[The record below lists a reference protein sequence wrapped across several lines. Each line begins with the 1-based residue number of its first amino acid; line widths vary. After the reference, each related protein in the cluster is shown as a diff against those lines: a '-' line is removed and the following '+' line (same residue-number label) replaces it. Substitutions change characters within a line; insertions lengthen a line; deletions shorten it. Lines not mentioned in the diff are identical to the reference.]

1 MPSVVEPSLLL
12 RFAGAFFVC
21 AALALGAAPARAV
34 DEPATA
40 ADSAQAAPLAE
51 RVQQFAQQAARAG
64 APDVRVQV
72 DLGALD
78 TRLKLAPC
86 ARISPYLPS
95 GTKLWGASR
104 IGVRCDEGAR
114 WNVYLP
120 VRVKVYAQA
129 VVLRQP
135 LAAGTVIEPAH
146 LAQAEVDLA
155 AEPAPVLRREADVL
169 GRALARPLASGAAVR
184 QSDLRARQWFAAGD
198 VVRIVARGAGYAVV
212 SEGQALAPGL
222 EGQTSR
228 VRTEG
233 GRIVTG
239 RASGPRQL
247 ELTL

>member
-169 GRALARPLASGAAVR
+169 GRASRGRWPAGPPCARA
-184 QSDLRARQWFAAGD
+184 
-198 VVRIVARGAGYAVV
+198 
-212 SEGQALAPGL
+212 
-222 EGQTSR
+222 TC
-228 VRTEG
+228 
-233 GRIVTG
+233 G
-239 RASGPRQL
+239 RASGSPPVTWCASSRAAPAMPWCPKGRRSRRASKARPAACAPRAGASSPAARAARASWS
-247 ELTL
+247 